1 MRVMQTL
8 QTDIQIRKTG
18 FTLLEIM
25 VAVSIIAIV
34 FTSVFR
40 MHSQT
45 LAMSDSVRFYTVA
58 PLLAQKKLAEI
69 DTATSED
76 MTDDTGDFGEDF
88 PDFQWQLSISE
99 IESEILEKTAENLK
113 RIDLTVSW
121 RDQTNIYQVR
131 TYRFVVADE

>member
-88 PDFQWQLSISE
+88 PDFQWQLSFSE